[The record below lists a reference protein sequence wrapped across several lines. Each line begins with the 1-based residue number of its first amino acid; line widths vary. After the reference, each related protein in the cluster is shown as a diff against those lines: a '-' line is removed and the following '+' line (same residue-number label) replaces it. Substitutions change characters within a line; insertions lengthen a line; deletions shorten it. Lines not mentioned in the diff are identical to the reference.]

1 MVGTEGE
8 VGAETTDALVASA
21 EQQHNNVTRLML
33 YLNTLSRRLWLYPW
47 VVLQTGLWK
56 TFLVCLVNPGFTIIM
71 HRCSIR

>member
-33 YLNTLSRRLWLYPW
+33 YLNTLSRRL
-47 VVLQTGLWK
+47 
-56 TFLVCLVNPGFTIIM
+56 
-71 HRCSIR
+71 